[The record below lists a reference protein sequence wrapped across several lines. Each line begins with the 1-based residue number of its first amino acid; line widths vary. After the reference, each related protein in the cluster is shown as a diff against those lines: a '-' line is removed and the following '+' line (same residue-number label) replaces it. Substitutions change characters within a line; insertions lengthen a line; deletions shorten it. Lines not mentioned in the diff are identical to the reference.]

1 MREMFTDVPNPAIY
15 CIDLFLWSWLK
26 CDGNHKLR
34 ERLLFCYFGLSSS
47 F

>member
-15 CIDLFLWSWLK
+15 GIDLFLWSRLK
-26 CDGNHKLR
+26 CEVTHKLR
-34 ERLLFCYFGLSSS
+34 ERHLFCYFGLSSN